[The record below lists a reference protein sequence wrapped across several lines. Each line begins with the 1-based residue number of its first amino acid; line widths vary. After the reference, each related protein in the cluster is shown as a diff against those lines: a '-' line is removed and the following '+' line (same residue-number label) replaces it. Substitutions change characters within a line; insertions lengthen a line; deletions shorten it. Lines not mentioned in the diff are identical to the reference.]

1 MPASILDL
9 PSEILQKVVRFS
21 VSFSPL
27 GPPTELYSLVLTC
40 RALNQIL
47 SKDAALDLYR
57 FIFCLKFDYRAPLSR
72 VGQDD
77 FLGHSAYEL
86 KRRFCALAIFQQR
99 DIRHPQLTEALW
111 TAYLMTE
118 ESDTRQ
124 TNVKQLLRAGLPAFI
139 DTYLRCCI
147 YDESQDSGGWP
158 LLSERTSLALAIC
171 WSLTSQ
177 SKCLVSR
184 PCPCTLIIFQARSP
198 ARIQNYKRK

>member
-9 PSEILQKVVRFS
+9 PSEILQNVVRFS
-21 VSFSPL
+21 VSFFPL
-27 GPPTELYSLVLTC
+27 GPPTELYSLLLTC
-40 RALNQIL
+40 RTLNQIL
-47 SKDAALDLYR
+47 SKKTALDLYR

-86 KRRFCALAIFQQR
+86 KRRFSALAIFQQR
-99 DIRHPQLTEALW
+99 NVYHPQLTEALW

-124 TNVKQLLRAGLPAFI
+124 TNVKQLLRAGLPAFLNS
-139 DTYLRCCI
+139 YLRYCL
-147 YDESQDSGGWP
+147 YEDSQDVGGWP
-158 LLSERTSLALAIC
+158 LLSERNSLALAIC

-177 SKCLVSR
+177 SKSSSCGLDTVR
-184 PCPCTLIIFQARSP
+184 
-198 ARIQNYKRK
+198 